1 MNTELEF
8 FWLAAVLYGA
18 SAFLYVLS
26 FILKKEGFMRQ
37 GMLLAGLGFLPHTL
51 CVMWRW
57 IEPGYIPV
65 LSTYEIV
72 SNTSWAGI
80 LVFLLARSFAQPV
93 RHGGILIMP
102 LTLFLMVWAGV
113 SGKEIGTS
121 PPSFHSWWLLVH
133 VISAGFSYGA
143 FLVAAAMALPYLLK
157 EKILKKGVASPFYD
171 KLSELEVFDN
181 LNYRFVA
188 VGFIMLTV
196 MIIAGALWANKVHG
210 RYWSWD
216 PLEVQSLICWLIFAV
231 WLHVRLTL
239 GWRGKKLAWY
249 SLLALPVIVMS
260 FCGVPFIPG
269 TFHSGFRI
277 EH

>member
-1 MNTELEF
+1 MNTELAF
-8 FWLAAVLYGA
+8 FWLAASLYGG
-18 SAFLYVLS
+18 SVFIYILS
-26 FILKKEGFMRQ
+26 FILKKERLMRL
-37 GMLLAGLGFLPHTL
+37 GVLFAGIGFLSNTF
-51 CVMWRW
+51 CIIWRW

-80 LVFLLARSFAQPV
+80 LVFLVAQLFAKPV
-93 RHGGILIMP
+93 RTGGLLIMP
-102 LTLFLMVWAGV
+102 ITFLLMVWAGI
-113 SGKEIGTS
+113 SGKEIGTM
-121 PPSFHSWWLLVH
+121 PPSFYSWWLFVH
-133 VISAGFSYGA
+133 IISAGLAYGA
-143 FLVAAAMALPYLLK
+143 FLIAAGVALPYLLK
-157 EKILKKGVASPFYD
+157 ERISKQGVADPFYE
-171 KLSELEVFDN
+171 KMSELEGLDN

-188 VGFIMLTV
+188 LGFIMVTI
-196 MIIAGALWANKVHG
+196 MIIAGSLWAKKVQG

-216 PLEVQSLICWLIFAV
+216 PLEVQSVVVWLIFAI
-231 WLHVRLTL
+231 WLHLRITF

-249 SLLALPVIVMS
+249 SLLALPVVVLS